1 MAKITHLSIFRTD
14 FLREMEKV
22 SVLWMAVNGGIL
34 VAMAMYLWDR
44 FDMTWSQIAWM
55 FIIWNILCFILLLI
69 ILFKL
74 LNLPRRCRI
83 VRKKGAFAVEILGLW
98 WHSTGKDVFI
108 SESAASEYVADLL
121 DFWNKEYTNHPL
133 GRDKTRKVV
142 YDPVDNKL

>member
-14 FLREMEKV
+14 YLREMEKV
-22 SVLWMAVNGGIL
+22 SVLWMAVNSGIL

-55 FIIWNILCFILLLI
+55 FIIWNILCFILLFI

-83 VRKKGAFAVEILGLW
+83 VRKRGAFAVEILGLW
-98 WHSTGKDVFI
+98 WNSAGRDVFI